1 MKTSSWRIRL
11 VARGLIVLLALP
23 FGWKSA
29 ARAQEAPSVPTV
41 RGSAPESQAHQSS
54 ANRAGESADRGTP
67 LSEALPDAPEA
78 QAAHESSSQTGA
90 ESQST
95 GDTKPLGTAA
105 APYTKPT
112 GVTGSR
118 PAGAV
123 IAPARQ
129 RRVRAILISVGVIAA
144 AGIAIGTVAGL
155 SHASPSRAN

>member
-1 MKTSSWRIRL
+1 MKISSWRVRM
-11 VARGLIVLLALP
+11 VARCLIVLLALP
-23 FGWKSA
+23 FGWNSA
-29 ARAQEAPSVPTV
+29 SRAQEAPSAKAVQ
-41 RGSAPESQAHQSS
+41 GSARETQAPESSPNQT
-54 ANRAGESADRGTP
+54 GKSADRGAL

-78 QAAHESSSQTGA
+78 QAAQESSSQTGA
-90 ESQST
+90 GSQSG
-95 GDTKPLGTAA
+95 GDTRPLGTAA

-129 RRVRAILISVGVIAA
+129 RRARAILISVGVIAA

-155 SHASPSRAN
+155 SHASPSRPN